1 MTTIADTLVLKMEE
15 HDSVHGLDTTLYFLY
30 DNALQTYII
39 RGKRL
44 SCPKREFNPYSLECK
59 SIKDLVNFIEFSV
72 ENTNQFSYTLYNNID
87 LPINSCEITYDSLA
101 QHDNK
106 SDEIVGYDNSY
117 FNKKNLTN
125 SLRIL
130 KNVCNYY

>member
-39 RGKRL
+39 RGKRR
-44 SCPKREFNPYSLECK
+44 SCSKREFNPYSLECK
-59 SIKDLVNFIEFSV
+59 NVKDLVNFIEFSV
-72 ENTNQFSYTLYNNID
+72 ETTNQFSYTLYNNID
-87 LPINSCEITYDSLA
+87 LPINSSEITYDSLA

-117 FNKKNLTN
+117 FNKMNLIK

-130 KNVCNYY
+130 QNVCNYY

>member
-15 HDSVHGLDTTLYFLY
+15 HDSVHGLDTTLYILY

-39 RGKRL
+39 RGKRR
-44 SCPKREFNPYSLECK
+44 SCDKRTFNPYSLECK
-59 SIKDLVNFIEFSV
+59 NVKDLANFIEFSV

-87 LPINSCEITYDSLA
+87 LPINSSEITYDSLA

-106 SDEIVGYDNSY
+106 ADEIVGYDNSY
-117 FNKKNLTN
+117 FNKMNLIK

-130 KNVCNYY
+130 QNVCNYY